1 MRYLKKFNEAI
12 EPDEIKDFCEMYL
25 AYLLDDGYAL
35 TFNESSRVTQI
46 NFVKP
51 NTDVEHIGYSWMN
64 WDQIKDSFIP
74 FLKVLDKQYD
84 IKDNLIFFQIRAAAQ
99 IKMSFQDVID
109 DKVKEKIFSVT
120 KGYKNHDYEHA
131 TVISSITIPVLDH
144 SVGQYSW
151 QLRESRNIKK
161 VFEDFKEDLE
171 DFAEDHL
178 AYLIDDGFSVKT
190 TDSHLYGSGYTKIRI
205 ELEELLNS
213 EHDKDFT
220 WDQIEDK
227 FVPFIYM
234 LNRDYSISEIKFF
247 YEGSRSVKFDNDK
260 DIKELLSG
268 AADKYL
274 TSGSFYL
281 ITIMVKK

>member
-1 MRYLKKFNEAI
+1 
-12 EPDEIKDFCEMYL
+12 
-25 AYLLDDGYAL
+25 
-35 TFNESSRVTQI
+35 
-46 NFVKP
+46 
-51 NTDVEHIGYSWMN
+51 
-64 WDQIKDSFIP
+64 
-74 FLKVLDKQYD
+74 VLDKQYD
-84 IKDNLIFFQIRAAAQ
+84 IKDHLIFFQIRAAAQ

-120 KGYKNHDYEHA
+120 KGYKNHDYDHA

-151 QLRESRNIKK
+151 QLKEAKL
-161 VFEDFKEDLE
+161 FEGFKDDLADFV
-171 DFAEDHL
+171 EDHL

-213 EHDKDFT
+213 EHDKDFN

-268 AADKYL
+268 VVDKYL
-274 TSGSFYL
+274 TRGSFYL
-281 ITIMVKK
+281 ITIMVKE

>member
-178 AYLIDDGFSVKT
+178 AYLIDDGISVKT